1 MIRSRLTL
9 ASAFCTFVACSA
21 PVTPPREFDSP
32 EQALEA
38 LESVVASKSR
48 EEARALLGS
57 EGDFLLDSGDPT
69 LDDNRARQFA
79 ALFSQGHE
87 LQSKGE
93 EAFVVALG
101 EKRWPFAV
109 PIVRRDGRWVFDADA
124 GKEEILA
131 RRIGE
136 NEFSALDVARTVYVA
151 QREYASRDWDGDG
164 VYRYAD
170 RLVSSPGKKDG
181 LYWPGA
187 DGDHERSPLGPAVA
201 RAANEN
207 YVVTQDGEPHP
218 YHGYYHKILYVPAE
232 SEAQV
237 DALSKPGHYWLVSTP
252 AQWDESGV
260 MTFASNERGWIY
272 QKNLGRD
279 FDYDDIAGVQIDDTW
294 TRVE

>member
-1 MIRSRLTL
+1 MNALRLSL
-9 ASAFCTFVACSA
+9 ASALCTCVACSA

-32 EQALEA
+32 EQAVSA
-38 LESVVASKSR
+38 LEGVVASKSR

-69 LDDNRARQFA
+69 LDDNRARRFA
-79 ALFSQGHE
+79 ALFSQRHE
-87 LQSKGE
+87 LQSKE
-93 EAFVVALG
+93 EGVFVVALG

-109 PIVRRDGRWVFDADA
+109 PIVRRDDRWVFDADA

-136 NEFSALDVARTVYVA
+136 NEFSALDVARTVYLA
-151 QREYASRDWDGDG
+151 QRQYAARDWDGDG
-164 VYRYAD
+164 VYRYAE
-170 RLVSSPGKKDG
+170 RLVSAPGKKDG
-181 LYWPGA
+181 LYWPVA
-187 DGDHERSPLGPAVA
+187 DGDQVNSPLAPAVA
-201 RAANEN
+201 QAANEN
-207 YVVTQDGEPHP
+207 YVVTQDGEPQP
-218 YHGYYHKILYVPAE
+218 YHGYYYKILYKPV
-232 SEAQV
+232 EAGEQV

-252 AQWDESGV
+252 AQWGESGI

-272 QKNLGRD
+272 EKNLGRD

>member
-1 MIRSRLTL
+1 MVGMRLSL
-9 ASAFCTFVACSA
+9 ASALCALAACGA
-21 PVTPPREFDSP
+21 PVTPPRAFDSP
-32 EQALEA
+32 QQALGA
-38 LESVVASKSR
+38 LERVVASKSR
-48 EEARALLGS
+48 QDARDLLGS

-87 LQSKGE
+87 LQSKGD
-93 EAFVVALG
+93 ATFVVVLG

-109 PIVRRDGRWVFDADA
+109 PLVRKHDRWMFDAQA
-124 GKEEILA
+124 GKDEILA

-136 NEFSALDVARTVYVA
+136 NEFSALDVARTVYLA
-151 QREYASRDWDGDG
+151 QRQYASGDWDGDG
-164 VYRYAD
+164 VYRYAE
-170 RLVSSPGKKDG
+170 RLVSSPGKKAG
-181 LYWPGA
+181 LYWPVV
-187 DGDHERSPLGPAVA
+187 DSDQEKSPLGPAVA

-218 YHGYYHKILYVPAE
+218 YHGYYHKILYTPAE
-232 SEAQV
+232 SGAQV
-237 DALSKPGHYWLVSTP
+237 DALSKPGRYWLVSTP

-272 QKNLGRD
+272 EKNLGGD